1 MARQVTNDRGDMERV
16 RYMYVGQVFK
26 SYRDLC
32 RFLDADIL
40 GGNSKTYQLE
50 YFAKYFR
57 WQRDKHRWIIQEI
70 YEQPLDI
77 PFFKKEEDYEWSSI
91 TVITSEREK
100 AIRILKQHGIHV
112 LSDNM

>member
-40 GGNSKTYQLE
+40 GGSSKTYQLE
-50 YFAKYFR
+50 YFAKHFK
-57 WQRDKHRWIIQEI
+57 WQRDKNRYIITQIFE
-70 YEQPLDI
+70 EKQDL
-77 PFFKKEEDYEWSSI
+77 PFFKTEQDYEYSSL
-91 TVITSEREK
+91 TVIASQRDR
-100 AIRILKQHGIHV
+100 AIAILKANDINV
-112 LSDNM
+112 KSDIE